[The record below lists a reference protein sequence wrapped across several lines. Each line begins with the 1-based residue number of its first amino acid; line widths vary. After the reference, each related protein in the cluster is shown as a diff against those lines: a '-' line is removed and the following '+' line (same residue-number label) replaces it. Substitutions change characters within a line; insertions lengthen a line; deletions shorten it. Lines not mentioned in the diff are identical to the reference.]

1 MSTVTRH
8 VSERVANLSVAELE
22 SLIRRVVR
30 DEIESVLAGFDPYEG
45 PTVIEPG
52 SLLYEDLKDIEQRA
66 REGRLKFYT
75 HEEVWGDE
83 PV

>member
-1 MSTVTRH
+1 MSTVATH
-8 VSERVANLSVAELE
+8 APEQVVDLSIVELE
-22 SLIRRVVR
+22 SLIRRIVR
-30 DEIESVLAGFDPYEG
+30 DEIESVLAGSDLYEG

-52 SLLYEDLKDIEQRA
+52 SPLYQSLIDIQQRA

-75 HEEVWGDE
+75 HAEVWGDE